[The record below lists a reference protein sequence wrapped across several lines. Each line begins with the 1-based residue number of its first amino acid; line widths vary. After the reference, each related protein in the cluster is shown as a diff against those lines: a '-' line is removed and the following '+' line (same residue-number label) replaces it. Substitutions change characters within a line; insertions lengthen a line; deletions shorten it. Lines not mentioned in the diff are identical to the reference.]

1 MAITKRLKFQEI
13 YEFCRMNWAFDPP
26 RVATHYSLLTKRVL
40 VARWTPFSVS
50 TRKAEMSADSWLVSI
65 IKLLRF

>member
-26 RVATHYSLLTKRVL
+26 RVATHYSLLTKRSEFL
-40 VARWTPFSVS
+40 WR
-50 TRKAEMSADSWLVSI
+50 DG
-65 IKLLRF
+65 LLFCLDTESRDEC